1 MTDSNR
7 TMTDATTKALEESL
21 AIARDNGH
29 ATAEPIHLA
38 AALFA
43 NEDGI
48 GARVVA
54 KTDAST
60 RGGMSQNIVDVRQ
73 VRQALQRAILKKP
86 TQSPPPHEANIGN
99 ALQRLSKG
107 PCQRLKQMGIV

>member
-29 ATAEPIHLA
+29 ATSEPIHLA
-38 AALFA
+38 ASLFA

-54 KTDAST
+54 KTDPST
-60 RGGMSQNIVDVRQ
+60 RGGMSQNVVDVRQ
-73 VRQALQRAILKKP
+73 ISEMLYK
-86 TQSPPPHEANIGN
+86 
-99 ALQRLSKG
+99 RLSKG
-107 PCQRLKQMGIV
+107 PCQRPKLMGTVLLH